1 MCALI
6 FKKTNV
12 RIMQFQ
18 PTIRTNRVKQFEIAV
33 RLHLALGKGAFDEAS
48 LTQA

>member
-1 MCALI
+1 
-6 FKKTNV
+6 
-12 RIMQFQ
+12 MQFQ

-48 LTQA
+48 LTQVWLAKFVNYI